1 MKIIQFQAENVKRL
15 KVVQIRPTGNV
26 VMITGANGEGKS
38 SVIDTIYYTLAGSA
52 GLPSQPIRTG
62 EDHAFGRLDLGEFVV
77 TRKFTPSG
85 TTLTV
90 EAANGARFASPQKLL
105 DGLLGTLSFDPL
117 AFSRMA
123 PKQQLETLRSM
134 VKLDVDIDALD
145 KATKQIYEARTGT
158 HKDLK
163 RLEAQRA
170 ACSGWPEGTPS
181 EPIDTGAIVRQMHE
195 AGKHNSDIEIE
206 RAKRKAEDIL
216 LDRARR
222 TMVDKIA
229 AANQMLNE
237 AANEEKFLLQ
247 QQAAYAL
254 RPPLA
259 EPIVADELKQQFDTA
274 QQTNK
279 HVEALLTAAKYQRE
293 INLYKDQA
301 DAQTAIITANEKLK
315 ADTIASAEMPVPGLS
330 FGEGEV
336 LFDWLPLS
344 QASGAEQLRISV
356 RIAMAANP
364 KLRVLLIKDG
374 GAMDSKALA
383 ELEAVAALNDYQVWI
398 EKVDETG
405 KVGIVMVDGAVAA
418 ENV

>member
-15 KVVQIRPTGNV
+15 RVVQIRPTGNV
-26 VMITGANGEGKS
+26 IMITGANGEGKS
-38 SVIDTIYYTLAGSA
+38 SVLDTIFYTLG
-52 GLPSQPIRTG
+52 GTKDLPSQPIRTG
-62 EDHAFGRLDLGEFVV
+62 EDKAFGRLDLGDFVV

-105 DGLLGTLSFDPL
+105 DDLLGSLSFDPL
-117 AFSRMA
+117 AFSRMKPA
-123 PKQQLETLRSM
+123 QQLETLRGM

-145 KATKQIYEARTGT
+145 KSTKQIYDARTGT
-158 HKDLK
+158 HKDIK
-163 RLEAQRA
+163 RIESLRTAV
-170 ACSGWPEGTPS
+170 PDFPTDTPT

-206 RAKRKAEDIL
+206 RAQRKAEDTL
-216 LDRARR
+216 LGMNIT
-222 TMVDKIA
+222 TMNEQIA
-229 AANQMLNE
+229 QANKMLND
-237 AANEEKFLLQ
+237 AAQMQEHFDR

-259 EPIVADELKQQFDTA
+259 AKIEVDELKKQFDAA

-279 HVEALLTAAKYQRE
+279 HVESLAHLAKMNSE
-293 INLYKDQA
+293 LKLYKEKA
-301 DAQTAIITANEKLK
+301 EKETATIEANEKLK